1 VSIYQYKSIGAS
13 FKDIDQST
21 MTVSGYLS
29 AFDKVDSYGE
39 VAVKGSFSKSLNENK
54 ERIRYLLNHDVNKS
68 LGPFIELR
76 EDDYGLYYVAEVLP
90 TSFGKDFMIMAER
103 GIIREHSIGYK
114 EMQSKEEKGVKYITE
129 HKLFEGSSLTGWG
142 VNQFTPMTSVSKS
155 ESEIQDRIKQLEAF
169 IKNTTATDETIY
181 LLMLEIKQLSQLVID
196 MKATK
201 PETSTLPETKIDLV
215 KIALLLN
222 T

>member
-68 LGPFIELR
+68 LGPFEELK
-76 EDDYGLYYVAEVLP
+76 EDDYGLFYMAKVLP
-90 TSFGKDFMIMAER
+90 TSFGKDFMIMAEG
-103 GIIREHSIGYK
+103 GIIKEHSIGYK

-201 PETSTLPETKIDLV
+201 PETSTLPEKKIDLV